1 VSRSFSFPVKFLNS
15 LNSKLL
21 GWEKGEQEQV
31 YLRDST
37 KAAICFAS
45 LPASSEGFHEAQ
57 EIKGCSSAV
66 SINDANNGSRL
77 SRQERIQ
84 SQDPKRVLGEKVDR
98 KAGLPLYI
106 LVLSHRWRVKYVSK
120 RR

>member
-1 VSRSFSFPVKFLNS
+1 MKFLNS

-45 LPASSEGFHEAQ
+45 LPASSEGFYEAQ